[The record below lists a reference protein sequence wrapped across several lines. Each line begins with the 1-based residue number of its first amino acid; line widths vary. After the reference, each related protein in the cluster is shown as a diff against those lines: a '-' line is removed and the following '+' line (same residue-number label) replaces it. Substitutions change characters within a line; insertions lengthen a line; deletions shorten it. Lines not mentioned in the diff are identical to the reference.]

1 VWPVVLSPHWFKFRQ
16 RTVHSIFQ
24 NNNKDNKQE
33 QQQQLMKYPLD
44 HVQRV
49 APLLLYGHSTL
60 ILPTPMNRPRK
71 VIDTG
76 VWCENNNPVI
86 SSSCSLTNEKKEEE
100 EVCNAPKLPSIVT
113 EFLTSSTQRS
123 NQSSEEEDSKEEE
136 KVIYITLGAAWMSL
150 NIISAYHLGC
160 CLSRSLHASFN
171 NKNDAS
177 ESINSSYRVIMHFI
191 EMLANNQNLEMHT
204 SKFNSQPLQPSGGN
218 DDDNERTVSNV
229 TFSMSSIS
237 IIELAFLS
245 GYFEIDFFALSTP
258 SKIPI
263 SVKVIEL
270 TEELKSIIMNK
281 RSKMGGGGVL
291 VWRGGLDHSQLLKH
305 CSLVMHHGGSVTCC
319 QYLHL

>member
-1 VWPVVLSPHWFKFRQ
+1 
-16 RTVHSIFQ
+16 
-24 NNNKDNKQE
+24 
-33 QQQQLMKYPLD
+33 MKYPLH

-60 ILPTPMNRPRK
+60 ILPTPLTRPRK

-76 VWCENNNPVI
+76 VWCENNNPVTSSYII

-100 EVCNAPKLPSIVT
+100 EEEEEEVCNAPKLPSLVT
-113 EFLTSSTQRS
+113 DFLTSSTQHI
-123 NQSSEEEDSKEEE
+123 NQSSKEEEEEE

-150 NIISAYHLGC
+150 NTTSAYHLGC
-160 CLSRSLHASFN
+160 CLSRSLHVSFDN
-171 NKNDAS
+171 NKNGAT
-177 ESINSSYRVIMHFI
+177 ESLTSSSYRVIMHFN
-191 EMLANNQNLEMHT
+191 ELLANNQNLEMHT
-204 SKFNSQPLQPSGGN
+204 TKFNSQPLQPSGGN

-263 SVKVIEL
+263 YVKVIEL